1 MFKLALK
8 NTTRNLR
15 RTLLTAFAVF
25 IATFVVMTVAGYM
38 NSVVADMLD
47 NTVLHSTGHIRV
59 RKANYSKYEDVL
71 PLQFSIENTT
81 EVATAI
87 EALEEVEHVERLS
100 NVTVSVYLKES
111 LKSVQTVVVDP
122 STSNF
127 TIGKGIT
134 LTEGRLMDSEA
145 KEIMVS
151 QKFLSDNGLKVG
163 DTVTL
168 ISRTAQSGTN
178 GCSFTIVGVV
188 DSMDASY
195 VSSIIY
201 MSTSRFSKL
210 AHLEDGAIE
219 LLVTLYDESQIDE
232 VTEKIENVLAALDLD
247 LSEYELKSW
256 HKISVTYQ
264 MIIVYKVMIV
274 FIEVLFFF
282 IASTLVVNTTLMGV
296 MERKKEISTL
306 ATIGYSR
313 GKIRFLFVEETTL
326 IAVLGCIVAIIVG
339 LISFHISS
347 TVGIDITLFGADQV
361 SGWGFSKM
369 IYPTLAFSKM
379 ILYSLVMLAVTI
391 VAALFATRHV
401 KAIEIADALREEN

>member
-1 MFKLALK
+1 MLGLALK

-15 RTLLTAFAVF
+15 RTILTAFAVF

-38 NSVVADMLD
+38 DSVVSDMLD
-47 NTVLHSTGHIRV
+47 NTVLHSTGHIRI
-59 RKANYSKYEDVL
+59 RKTDYSKYEDVM
-71 PLQFSIENTT
+71 PLQFS
-81 EVATAI
+81 
-87 EALEEVEHVERLS
+87 LEESSDLADAIRSLEGVKHVERVS
-100 NVTVSVYLKES
+100 NVSVSVYLNES
-111 LKSVQTVVVDP
+111 LKTVQAVVVDP
-122 STSNF
+122 ETSNF
-127 TIGKGIT
+127 TVGKGIT
-134 LTEGRLMDSEA
+134 ISEGRLMDSQA

-163 DTVTL
+163 DSVTI

-178 GCSFTIVGVV
+178 GSSFIIVGVV

-210 AHLEDGAIE
+210 AHLEDGTVE
-219 LLVTLYDESQIDE
+219 LLVELYDESQID
-232 VTEKIENVLAALDLD
+232 VKIEELKKVLESQDL
-247 LSEYELKSW
+247 EPGQYELKSW
-256 HKISVTYQ
+256 HNISVTYQ
-264 MIIVYKVMIV
+264 MIIVYKAMIV

-296 MERKKEISTL
+296 MERKKEISTM
-306 ATIGYSR
+306 ATLGYGR

-326 IAVLGCIVAIIVG
+326 IAVFGCIVAIICG

-361 SGWGFSKM
+361 SGWGFSKY
-369 IYPTLAFSKM
+369 IYPTLSFGKM
-379 ILYSLVMLAVTI
+379 VIYSLVMLCVTI
-391 VAALFATRHV
+391 VAAIFATRHV
-401 KAIEIADALREEN
+401 KDIEIADALREEN